1 MMWCND
7 ECRVKL
13 EKIIW
18 PVLIL
23 VLCFGGLARAE
34 VVTFVGSDCQLD
46 LRVQDVTENLLTGV
60 IKRADIKR
68 LRVGVS
74 SDDLLSDRLL
84 IRDCSDEFKVKMV
97 SMSEEW
103 VILVLPK
110 DIIATFELGPKPET
124 PSNAPVSQDVKPGAQ
139 QAEVAPPGRELKTS
153 KARTGDMEEG
163 VESDVLKILFGS
175 LRGRMLANGKPYAGC
190 KVKLRLLMPSYLSR
204 IFSGKRDDTDSQL
217 FEATTDDQGVYRFER
232 LPEGAYDIFWIP
244 PGRDYWVRLFKKEP
258 GVVIHAGAEVVRP
271 DINADMRV
279 VGK

>member
-23 VLCFGGLARAE
+23 VLCFGGLARAD
-34 VVTFVGSDCQLD
+34 VVTFVGSDCQVD

-68 LRVGVS
+68 LQVGVS

-103 VILVLPK
+103 VILVMPK
-110 DIIATFELGPKPET
+110 DIIATFELGSTPET

-153 KARTGDMEEG
+153 KARTGDMEGG

-190 KVKLRLLMPSYLSR
+190 KVKLRLLKPSYLNR
-204 IFSGKRDDTDSQL
+204 IFTGKRDDTGPQL
-217 FEATTDDQGVYRFER
+217 FEATTDDQGVYRLER

-244 PGRDYWVRLFKKEP
+244 PGRDYWVRLFKGTWRGNP
-258 GVVIHAGAEVVRP
+258 RRRRSSTA
-271 DINADMRV
+271 
-279 VGK
+279 

>member
-23 VLCFGGLARAE
+23 VLCFGGLARAD
-34 VVTFVGSDCQLD
+34 VVTFVGSDCQVD

-68 LRVGVS
+68 LQVGVS

-110 DIIATFELGPKPET
+110 DIIATFELGSTPET

-153 KARTGDMEEG
+153 KARTGDMEGG

-190 KVKLRLLMPSYLSR
+190 KVKLRLLKPSYLNR
-204 IFSGKRDDTDSQL
+204 IFTGKRDDTGPQL
-217 FEATTDDQGVYRFER
+217 FEATTDDQGVYRLER

-244 PGRDYWVRLFKKEP
+244 PGRDYWVRLFKKGP
-258 GVVIHAGAEVVRP
+258 GVVIHAGAEVVQP

>member
-1 MMWCND
+1 MWCND

-23 VLCFGGLARAE
+23 VLCFGGLARAD

-60 IKRADIKR
+60 IKRSDIKR

-110 DIIATFELGPKPET
+110 DIIATFEIGSTPET

-139 QAEVAPPGRELKTS
+139 QAEVVPSVRKLKTS
-153 KARTGDMEEG
+153 KARTGDMEGG
-163 VESDVLKILFGS
+163 VESDILKTLFGS
-175 LRGRMLANGKPYAGC
+175 LRGRMLSKEKPYAGC
-190 KVKLRLLMPSYLSR
+190 KVKLRLLKPSYLTR
-204 IFSGKRDDTDSQL
+204 IFTGKRDDTGSQL
-217 FEATTDDQGVYRFER
+217 FEATTDDQGVYRLER

-244 PGRDYWVRLFKKEP
+244 PGRDYWVRLFKKGP
-258 GVVIHAGAEVVRP
+258 GVVIRAGAEVVQP

-279 VGK
+279 VGQ